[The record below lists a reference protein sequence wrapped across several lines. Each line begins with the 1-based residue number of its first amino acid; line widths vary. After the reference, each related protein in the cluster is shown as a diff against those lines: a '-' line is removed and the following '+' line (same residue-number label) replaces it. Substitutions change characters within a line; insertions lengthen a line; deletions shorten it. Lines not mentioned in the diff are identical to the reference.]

1 MNGRRAIG
9 LAALAVAV
17 IAAAWALFVA
27 LPRAYRP
34 RPQPQ
39 ASAPAAKAPA
49 AAPGR
54 KIKARLFFVSEDG
67 TRLTGVERDVA
78 YGDGAAAQAQEIVK
92 AQLTPAVAPLVS
104 AVPAGTTLRALYL
117 TSNGAAYVDVSREI
131 VTAHPG
137 GSLDELLTIY
147 SIVNA
152 LTMNLPAVTSVQV
165 LVDGKE
171 VDTLAGHVDLRRPL
185 TKNVSWVE

>member
-1 MNGRRAIG
+1 MGRACRASSVTSRT
-9 LAALAVAV
+9 ATA
-17 IAAAWALFVA
+17 
-27 LPRAYRP
+27 RP
-34 RPQPQ
+34 RRPRKSSRRSC
-39 ASAPAAKAPA
+39 ARA
-49 AAPGR
+49 AAPL
-54 KIKARLFFVSEDG
+54 ISP
-67 TRLTGVERDVA
+67 
-78 YGDGAAAQAQEIVK
+78 I
-92 AQLTPAVAPLVS
+92 
-104 AVPAGTTLRALYL
+104 PAGTTLRALYL
-117 TSNGAAYVDVSREI
+117 TASGGAFVDLSPEV

-147 SIVNA
+147 AIVNA